1 MPDGEQKPR
10 LAEAQALIAPSTER
24 GGTEFRQVSRPGSG
38 FQALPP
44 AHAGASRQCTPMKA
58 FPPWGELSPSWIS
71 EQDRS
76 VQPSVSGSSD
86 TQCALN
92 LLFQKPVRMSQ
103 ELTLKLCCKKV
114 FEGHR

>member
-58 FPPWGELSPSWIS
+58 FPPWGELFPVLDVGAGPLTPAIGLRILGHTV
-71 EQDRS
+71 RS
-76 VQPSVSGSSD
+76 
-86 TQCALN
+86 
-92 LLFQKPVRMSQ
+92 
-103 ELTLKLCCKKV
+103 
-114 FEGHR
+114 